1 MRHLLLLLLATI
13 ITAGCNNDDSEPESP
28 QITIE
33 DELLGN
39 WEYQSAQLFPETGDA
54 ATFTWERSTT
64 CAKSLNKLGWLVRQI
79 DVRILTDKK
88 YLTLIMN
95 ECVENT
101 DEYTHYVST
110 ADYSLTVV
118 DSTIQRPAG
127 SNPTFPYKWRIREL
141 DDVKLVMW
149 RVAPEEATQLG
160 VTGSR
165 MLYTFKKKIA
175 L

>member
-1 MRHLLLLLLATI
+1 MRHLLPFLFASI
-13 ITAGCNNDDSEPESP
+13 IAVGCNKDDPEPQP

-39 WEYQSAQLFPETGDA
+39 WEYQGAELFPEGSDA
-54 ATFTWERSTT
+54 ATFTWERSAT
-64 CAKSLNKLGWLVRQI
+64 CAKSPNKLGWLVRQI

-88 YLTLIMN
+88 YLALIMN
-95 ECVENT
+95 ECIEDT
-101 DEYTHYVST
+101 DEYTHYIST
-110 ADYSLTVV
+110 ADYSLTVL
-118 DSTIQRPAG
+118 DSTIQRPSG

-141 DDVKLVMW
+141 DDSKLVMW

-160 VTGSR
+160 VAGSR
-165 MLYTFKKKIA
+165 MLYTFKKKIT